1 MGSQEGAFENVRLN
15 LTGEQGQA
23 LRQLLTNYDIR
34 RVAMCALTSVKGK
47 RQHLCVNHDKG
58 KLTFLQLFPIL
69 KQADSSRRK
78 LTLTVSQ
85 QRMVLLYTHVYVAC
99 NVQVCTGRVSVEYM
113 YTCTCTCSVFHTGG
127 GSPGISHPYTQVSPS
142 KLYYM
147 SHIHVHVLCI
157 TFPPKVASGP
167 PPSGFQKSRFCMK
180 R

>member
-1 MGSQEGAFENVRLN
+1 MHIIHCSYQVHFVLSSLSLSLSLSLPPPPKAATLGSQEGAFENVRLN

-78 LTLTVSQ
+78 LTLTVS
-85 QRMVLLYTHVYVAC
+85 VT
-99 NVQVCTGRVSVEYM
+99 TS
-113 YTCTCTCSVFHTGG
+113 
-127 GSPGISHPYTQVSPS
+127 I
-142 KLYYM
+142 
-147 SHIHVHVLCI
+147 
-157 TFPPKVASGP
+157 
-167 PPSGFQKSRFCMK
+167 
-180 R
+180 

>member
-1 MGSQEGAFENVRLN
+1 MQAATLGSQEGAFENVRLN

-78 LTLTVSQ
+78 LTLTVSSIVHA
-85 QRMVLLYTHVYVAC
+85 RSYTLK
-99 NVQVCTGRVSVEYM
+99 
-113 YTCTCTCSVFHTGG
+113 F
-127 GSPGISHPYTQVSPS
+127 ISWE
-142 KLYYM
+142 
-147 SHIHVHVLCI
+147 
-157 TFPPKVASGP
+157 SG
-167 PPSGFQKSRFCMK
+167 
-180 R
+180 